1 MDIESIIAAAN
12 RAQLAED
19 ANVGNCARTWQVG
32 FFFDG
37 IHRNIEQDASENRL
51 SNIARLFRAF
61 PSVQQDTPHENY
73 SKFYI
78 SGLGTPFQENLT
90 SKLHTI
96 MDGAQSS
103 VLDDLKE
110 QPKEMAKDAAMELLK
125 GGNWWEVLKDSGKK
139 LISPSELK
147 SLAGEIAKNAAKKSG
162 IEATPWLRDN
172 PTIADM
178 LVTGVDTR
186 ITSTKT
192 TFKEAF
198 KEVKTKS
205 PLPVKLISIS
215 FFGYDIGATLARKFI
230 DMLIDD
236 ICQKQGDKYTYQG
249 IPVEI
254 VFAGLFD
261 CSRHTPA
268 SNNNGV
274 DWFISTFRGPVKCI
288 SVLMGDKSVDQESA
302 LTDTVKNAL
311 HLVAAHENRPWR
323 SVYCLGG
330 SNNKHK
336 EELLPG
342 CAEDVGEV

>member
-1 MDIESIIAAAN
+1 M
-12 RAQLAED
+12 
-19 ANVGNCARTWQVG
+19 G

-90 SKLHTI
+90 SKLHPI

-162 IEATPWLRDN
+162 IEATPGCV
-172 PTIADM
+172 I
-178 LVTGVDTR
+178 
-186 ITSTKT
+186 
-192 TFKEAF
+192 
-198 KEVKTKS
+198 
-205 PLPVKLISIS
+205 
-215 FFGYDIGATLARKFI
+215 
-230 DMLIDD
+230 
-236 ICQKQGDKYTYQG
+236 
-249 IPVEI
+249 IP
-254 VFAGLFD
+254 
-261 CSRHTPA
+261 
-268 SNNNGV
+268 
-274 DWFISTFRGPVKCI
+274 
-288 SVLMGDKSVDQESA
+288 
-302 LTDTVKNAL
+302 
-311 HLVAAHENRPWR
+311 
-323 SVYCLGG
+323 
-330 SNNKHK
+330 
-336 EELLPG
+336 LLPI
-342 CAEDVGEV
+342 CW